1 MKDEENLTAQEIK
14 EEALLTI
21 DGPDFHGCGREF
33 RKELKWVLALFR
45 FSVKRR
51 RETTFQ

>member
-1 MKDEENLTAQEIK
+1 VPMKDEENLTAQEIK

-33 RKELKWVLALFR
+33 KKELK
-45 FSVKRR
+45 
-51 RETTFQ
+51 